1 MVYRHIPATAY
12 AQVGALG
19 DDVHHAGVMGKLAD
33 GFRGAVGT
41 AVIHYHEVEGEVG
54 LLLEHAADGIADGSH
69 TIPDGYD
76 HRGLHGKLAL
86 AEVHVVALIAVQ
98 IGIERTQMAGAC
110 PLHLQLACS
119 VARIDVVKLLLTA

>member
-19 DDVHHAGVMGKLAD
+19 NDVHYAGVMSKLAD
-33 GFRGAVGT
+33 SFRGAICA
-41 AVIHYHEVEGEVG
+41 AVIHYHEVEGKVG
-54 LLLEHAADGIADGSH
+54 LLLKHTLDGVADGSH
-69 TIPDGYD
+69 TVSDRYN

-86 AEVHVVALIAVQ
+86 AEVHVVALIAMQ

-119 VARIDVVKLLLTA
+119 VARINVVKLLLTA